1 MRTSIVLESKKEQS
15 LFKQPNYF
23 ILLWTLP
30 KTIPYALS
38 QKMKNTTA
46 RATSTTLRI
55 LVGTGYFV
63 VIAHLL
69 LTYYQSKRLINTKD
83 VFIF

>member
-1 MRTSIVLESKKEQS
+1 MRTSIVLESKKGTVIIQAAE
-15 LFKQPNYF
+15 
-23 ILLWTLP
+23 LLYITVDAA
-30 KTIPYALS
+30 KDHSYALS

>member
-1 MRTSIVLESKKEQS
+1 
-15 LFKQPNYF
+15 
-23 ILLWTLP
+23 
-30 KTIPYALS
+30 
-38 QKMKNTTA
+38 MKNTTA